1 MRTAASGKHRAPSE
15 SEEWCF
21 MQTAL
26 RRKKEYGKRKR
37 SLDCARDDDTR
48 DRFPHISFNPSARAN
63 LRPFGAP
70 PSMGRKEKDASLA
83 PHAEGLR
90 YENTAPP
97 HSSFR
102 AKARNLFRSRSGKG
116 CEDSGEREAP
126 CSQRIGKDG
135 VSCRQHYER
144 KRKRETK
151 KIPRLRSG

>member
-102 AKARNLFRSRSGKG
+102 AKARNLFPSRSRKYVEQQETGNTVLPTPRKN
-116 CEDSGEREAP
+116 
-126 CSQRIGKDG
+126 G
-135 VSCRQHYER
+135 VSCKPLYAGKRIRQ
-144 KRKRETK
+144 TK